1 VGVHALS
8 LIALNA
14 HACFYHCLF
23 LFAGWSADPQHF
35 SRLTNNLRPML
46 NVSFQD
52 TDIQFGLAGG
62 LNTLL
67 VRHTAYRVHLLVV

>member
-1 VGVHALS
+1 VRANALL

-14 HACFYHCLF
+14 VRAFYHCSF
-23 LFAGWSADPQHF
+23 LFAGWSADSRHF
-35 SRLTNNLRPML
+35 PRVTNNLRPML

-67 VRHTAYRVHLLVV
+67 VRCTAYCFHLFVV